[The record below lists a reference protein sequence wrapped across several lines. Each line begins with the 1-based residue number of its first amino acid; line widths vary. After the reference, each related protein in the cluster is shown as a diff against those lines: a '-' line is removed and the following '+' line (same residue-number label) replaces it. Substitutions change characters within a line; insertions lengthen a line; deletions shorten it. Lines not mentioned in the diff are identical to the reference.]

1 MEERTTAQ
9 TKEAAVQLRD
19 RMMQDLELAGHAP
32 ETRRVYIAAIHE
44 LVAFHGGRSPMRMGQ
59 EEVRSWVEHVQR
71 KDLSAG
77 RRRQLYSAL
86 RFFFGKT
93 LGRPQLVAFLS
104 MRKSAAPLPQILTPH
119 EVLLLLQ
126 NLRVLKYQTLFA
138 LIYATGLR
146 VTEACRLKTEDI
158 DAKRGVLHVRH
169 GKGDKERL
177 VVLSPRLLTLLRN
190 YWKLQRPT
198 PPWMFV
204 SSSGRPLDPT
214 SARCALRN
222 AATGSLNGKHVTSHV
237 LRHSFA
243 THQLES
249 GTDIRVIQ
257 ALLGHANIST
267 TTRYTQVS
275 AATIRLAADTLENLK
290 ALR

>member
-1 MEERTTAQ
+1 MEKRTTAQ

-32 ETRRVYIAAIHE
+32 ETRRVYLSAIRD
-44 LVAFHGGRSPMRMGQ
+44 LVAFHGGQSPMRMGQ
-59 EEVRSWVEHVQR
+59 EEIRRWIEHLQS
-71 KDLSAG
+71 KDLSSG

-104 MRKSAAPLPQILTPH
+104 MRTIATPLPQILTAQ
-119 EVLLLLQ
+119 EVSRLLQ
-126 NLRVLKYQTLFA
+126 GLQVLKYRVLFT

-146 VTEACRLKTEDI
+146 VSEACVLKTEDV
-158 DAKRGVLHVRH
+158 DAHRGVLHIR
-169 GKGDKERL
+169 GKGSKERL

-190 YWKLQRPT
+190 YWKLERPT

-204 SSSGRPLDPT
+204 SHTGRPLDPD
-214 SARCALRN
+214 SARLALRS
-222 AATGSLNGKHVTSHV
+222 AASRVLDGKHVTPHV

-243 THQLES
+243 THQLEN
-249 GTDIRVIQ
+249 GTELRVIQ
-257 ALLGHANIST
+257 ELLGHSNIST
-267 TTRYTQVS
+267 TTRYTRVS
-275 AATIRLAADTLENLK
+275 TATMKRAADTLEKLETK
-290 ALR
+290 R